1 MSAGILVVSENET
14 DGRALC
20 EQLTAGGFQSECV
33 TDIAQALPHL
43 ARRDLGLCLSHARH
57 APSLLPEVRLAVPG
71 FPVVVLDEQENVATA
86 VEVMRGGA
94 ADYLSS
100 TVSVE
105 GLLDKVRQHFKEEME
120 AGVINASAESRRSF
134 DLAARVAQT
143 DVSVLI
149 SGESGVG
156 KEVIARFIHEQSAR
170 RDGPFVAINCAAIP
184 ENMLEA
190 ILFGHVKGAFTGAH
204 QSQPGKFELASG
216 GTLLLDEISEMPL
229 SLQAKLLRVLQE
241 REVERV
247 GARAPTAVNVRVLA
261 TTNVDIRAAV
271 AEGRFREDLFY
282 RLSVFP
288 LQLAPLRERLE
299 DVEALARHFIVK
311 HATPGEPVIELSA
324 EALGALR
331 QHPWPGNV
339 RELENAVQ
347 RALVLRTGS
356 RLQAADFG
364 LAPLAEVHDGLSARL
379 LGAEGEMILA
389 TLKANGGQRR
399 RTARELGVSERTLRY
414 KLQRL
419 REQGVEV

>member
-14 DGRALC
+14 DGRLLC
-20 EQLTAGGFQSECV
+20 EQLNAGGFRSECV
-33 TDIAQALPHL
+33 TDTEEALAHL
-43 ARRDLGLCLSHARH
+43 ARRDLSLCLSHARH
-57 APSLLPEVRLAVPG
+57 APSLLPEVRLAAPC

-100 TVSVE
+100 AVSAEV
-105 GLLDKVRQHFKEEME
+105 LLDKVNQHLKEEA
-120 AGVINASAESRRSF
+120 AGDVINTSAASRRTF
-134 DLAARVAQT
+134 DLAARVART

-156 KEVIARFIHEQSAR
+156 KEVVARFIHEQSDR
-170 RDGPFVAINCAAIP
+170 RRGPFVAINCAAIP

-204 QSQPGKFELASG
+204 QSQPGKFEIASG

-247 GARAPTAVNVRVLA
+247 GAKAPVAVNVRVLA
-261 TTNVDIRAAV
+261 TTNVDIRTAV
-271 AEGRFREDLFY
+271 SEGRFREDLFY

-288 LQLAPLRERLE
+288 LQLAPLRERVE
-299 DVEALARHFIVK
+299 DVEALARHFIAK
-311 HATPGEPVIELSA
+311 HTRSGEPAPELSA
-324 EALGALR
+324 TALVALR
-331 QHPWPGNV
+331 AHLWPGNV

-347 RALVLRTGS
+347 RALVMRAGNS
-356 RLQAADFG
+356 LQAEDFG
-364 LAPLAEVHDGLSARL
+364 LVAQEALQDGLSARL

-389 TLKANGGQRR
+389 ALRANGGQRR
-399 RTARELGVSERTLRY
+399 KTARELGVSERTLRY